1 MQTKI
6 LKQTK
11 NAIALACKL
20 LKDGEIVAIPTETV
34 YGLAGDCRNPMA
46 IQKIFNA
53 KGRPQDNPLIVHISN
68 LDMLNGLVKYVP
80 QNAKKL
86 MDEFWPGPLTII
98 MPKGK
103 LVCTE
108 TTAGLDSVGIRMPS
122 NEIVREIIEQSG
134 VPFAAHSANISRKPS
149 PTNAKDVYNDM
160 NGKIPL
166 VIDGAKSIVGI
177 ESTVVSCLNE
187 TPIIL
192 CPGVIIK
199 EMIENVLKINVN
211 VEKGITQEINN
222 NERVLSPG
230 MKYKHYAPNVKGSFD
245 KFKEFVEKQ
254 QNEGL
259 FALVF
264 NGEVKNSSLMQF
276 LMG

>member
-1 MQTKI
+1 
-6 LKQTK
+6 
-11 NAIALACKL
+11 
-20 LKDGEIVAIPTETV
+20 
-34 YGLAGDCRNPMA
+34 MA

-53 KGRPQDNPLIVHISN
+53 KGRPQDNPLIEHISN
-68 LDMLNGLVKYVP
+68 IDMLNGLVKYVP

-98 MPKGK
+98 MSKGK

-122 NEIVREIIEQSG
+122 NEIAREIIEQSG
-134 VPFAAHSANISRKPS
+134 VRFAAPSANISGKPS
-149 PTNAKDVYNDM
+149 PTKAKDVYNDM

-192 CPGVIIK
+192 RPGVITK

-211 VEKGITQEINN
+211 VAKGITQEINN

-230 MKYKHYAPNVKGSFD
+230 MKYKHYAPNAKIVVVKESFD

-254 QNEGL
+254 QNEG
-259 FALVF
+259 FFVF
-264 NGEVKNSSLMQF
+264 NGEVKNSRLMQF

>member
-6 LKQTK
+6 LKPTK
-11 NAIALACKL
+11 DAVALACKL

-34 YGLAGDCRNPMA
+34 YGLAGDCRNPVA

-53 KGRPQDNPLIVHISN
+53 KGRPQGNPLIVHISN
-68 LDMLNGLVKYVP
+68 IDMLNGLVKYVP

-122 NEIVREIIEQSG
+122 NEIAREIIEQSG
-134 VPFAAHSANISRKPS
+134 VRFAAPSANISGKPS

-160 NGKIPL
+160 NGKN
-166 VIDGAKSIVGI
+166 S
-177 ESTVVSCLNE
+177 SCYRW
-187 TPIIL
+187 
-192 CPGVIIK
+192 G
-199 EMIENVLKINVN
+199 KINCW
-211 VEKGITQEINN
+211 
-222 NERVLSPG
+222 
-230 MKYKHYAPNVKGSFD
+230 H
-245 KFKEFVEKQ
+245 
-254 QNEGL
+254 
-259 FALVF
+259 
-264 NGEVKNSSLMQF
+264 
-276 LMG
+276 

>member
-1 MQTKI
+1 
-6 LKQTK
+6 
-11 NAIALACKL
+11 
-20 LKDGEIVAIPTETV
+20 
-34 YGLAGDCRNPMA
+34 MA

-53 KGRPQDNPLIVHISN
+53 KGRPQDNPLIEHISN
-68 LDMLNGLVKYVP
+68 IDMLNGLVKYVP

-98 MPKGK
+98 MSKGK

-192 CPGVIIK
+192 CPRVIIK

>member
-6 LKQTK
+6 LKPTK
-11 NAIALACKL
+11 DAVALACKL

-34 YGLAGDCRNPMA
+34 YGLAGDCRNPVA

-53 KGRPQDNPLIVHISN
+53 KWRPQDNPLIVHISN

-80 QNAKKL
+80 PNTKKL

-122 NEIVREIIEQSG
+122 NEIAREIIEQSG
-134 VPFAAHSANISRKPS
+134 VPLAAPSANISGKPS

-192 CPGVIIK
+192 RPGVITK

-211 VEKGITQEINN
+211 VAK
-222 NERVLSPG
+222 V
-230 MKYKHYAPNVKGSFD
+230 
-245 KFKEFVEKQ
+245 
-254 QNEGL
+254 
-259 FALVF
+259 
-264 NGEVKNSSLMQF
+264 
-276 LMG
+276 